1 VKLSLSVRVAE
12 KFHAKREA
20 ALPLD
25 ELAGLAAEAGFRA
38 LCMRASQLGTHTPP
52 DQVARGRAL
61 LDARGLAV
69 SMVTGDFPI
78 PENTAEAP
86 QALRHIAPHLD
97 LALALGADLIRVAL
111 HTGEDI
117 PWAQRAADQAAER
130 GIRLAHQC
138 HTRSLFEKV
147 DDSLQ
152 VLRRIGRPNFG
163 LIYEPANLE
172 LCGQEYGP
180 STIERFAPYLFNVY
194 LQNQRLHPQG
204 SAKLSTWC
212 RGEVRL
218 DLIPL
223 WEPGGIEFAPL
234 VETLEKIGY
243 RGYVTSHQAALI
255 EPRAMIARTAQ
266 YLRSLARFEPPALP
280 SARSPG

>member
-1 VKLSLSVRVAE
+1 MKLSLSVRVAE

-25 ELAGLAAEAGFRA
+25 ELAGLAAGAGFRA
-38 LCMRASQLGTHTPP
+38 LCMRASQLGTHTPAE
-52 DQVARGRAL
+52 QVARGCAL
-61 LDARGLAV
+61 LAGQGLAV

-86 QALRHIAPHLD
+86 QALRRIAPHLD
-97 LALALGADLIRVAL
+97 LAQSLGADLIRVAL
-111 HTGEDI
+111 HSEEDI

-130 GIRLAHQC
+130 GLRLAHQC
-138 HTRSLFEKV
+138 HTRSLFEQV
-147 DDSLQ
+147 DESLA

-172 LCGQEYGP
+172 LCGQDYGP
-180 STIERFAPYLFNVY
+180 ATIEKFAPYLFNVY
-194 LQNQRLHPQG
+194 LQNQRFDPQG
-204 SAKLSTWC
+204 STKLSTWC

-223 WEPGGIEFAPL
+223 WEPGGIDFAPL
-234 VETLEKIGY
+234 LEALEKVGY
-243 RGYVTSHQAALI
+243 TGYVTSHQAALV
-255 EPRAMIARTAQ
+255 EPRAMITRTAQ
-266 YLRSLARFEPPALP
+266 YLRSLASFE
-280 SARSPG
+280 